1 MSTKQAHRQPKFQT
15 SWSDKSWSKNC
26 LAISGW
32 SKATSWKRE
41 FLELWNVNQSHTK
54 IKLTIENQDC
64 PLLFP
69 TKSTLN
75 RFWFHFLKFP
85 IPYQTRASLMKLL
98 KKVKSSL
105 KKYENVN
112 QKALDHLDSEEELE
126 SLQNRLDGLL
136 KVLIIF
142 LCPKNFLTTLQ
153 IICSKEFFVSY
164 W

>member
-1 MSTKQAHRQPKFQT
+1 
-15 SWSDKSWSKNC
+15 
-26 LAISGW
+26 
-32 SKATSWKRE
+32 
-41 FLELWNVNQSHTK
+41 
-54 IKLTIENQDC
+54 
-64 PLLFP
+64 
-69 TKSTLN
+69 
-75 RFWFHFLKFP
+75 
-85 IPYQTRASLMKLL
+85 MKLL

-112 QKALDHLDSEEELE
+112 QKLIFALDHLDSEEELE

-142 LCPKNFLTTLQ
+142 LCPKKNFLTTLQ